1 MNEMMKTMAASASG
15 MAAQAARIRLG
26 SENIANVDTPGYHR
40 KTVSFEQAFGQGFG
54 SPLGDGLGDDPRA
67 VATGPVQLDRSELPR
82 TYEPTNPLAGKDGYV
97 EGSNVDLL
105 VEIADA
111 REANRSYEANLK
123 MFDQARQ
130 MASSLL
136 DLIRR

>member
-1 MNEMMKTMAASASG
+1 MNEMMRTMEAAASG
-15 MAAQAARIRLG
+15 MRAQSARMRLS
-26 SENIANVDTPGYHR
+26 SENIANVDTPGYRR
-40 KTVSFEQAFGQGFG
+40 KTVTFEEAFN
-54 SPLGDGLGDDPRA
+54 SARDARA
-67 VATGPVQLDRSELPR
+67 VRTGAVNLDRSELERVFDPSH
-82 TYEPTNPLAGKDGYV
+82 PMAGEDGYY
-97 EGSNVDLL
+97 ESSNVDLM

-136 DLIRR
+136 NLLRR